1 MIVGGQMTSH
11 SGMGG
16 GNVVGTLR
24 HSFTQNLNVEVKT
37 PLNFEMYSGDC
48 KSGTVEITRCW

>member
-1 MIVGGQMTSH
+1 MIVGGQMTSR

-24 HSFTQNLNVEVKT
+24 HSFSEKCQIEVWS
-37 PLNFEMYSGDC
+37 F
-48 KSGTVEITRCW
+48 VFFIF